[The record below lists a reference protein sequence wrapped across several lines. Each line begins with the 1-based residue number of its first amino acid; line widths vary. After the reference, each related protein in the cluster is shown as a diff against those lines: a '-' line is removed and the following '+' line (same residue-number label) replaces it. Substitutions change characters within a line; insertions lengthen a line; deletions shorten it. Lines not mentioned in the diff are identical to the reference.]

1 MNGSN
6 PNNAVF
12 VARALNGNTY
22 YESTLAIVASSTSIS
37 TLHDQPWV
45 AVNRSNGYVFVCWTQ
60 RSGGGT
66 TNQIKLARS
75 TNNGQ
80 SFATT
85 ATVSDDTNSAGCSIE
100 VESNG
105 AVDVAWIKNNNQIMF
120 DRCTSDGTTC
130 GTDTALSSTFTAC
143 NTIPLAGYE
152 NDVPGYVVRDVTIN
166 SKPTIAVDNR
176 PGGNNYRVVV
186 WCVKTTAPTV
196 DYDVYFTLWNPNSS
210 SWLTPAKKI
219 VATTQFEFL
228 PTITIDDNDLQQLVF
243 YRRNTGPLL
252 FNAYTALSG
261 NGVGNF
267 STPVK
272 INDGGDLDATNQL
285 RNGQYIGDYVGVDG
299 GTTRQPVWM
308 DSRRDDSGSSPE
320 KQQDIETATVS
331 GC

>member
-1 MNGSN
+1 VGTNVLVNNVNDNNYAQNTPEIAIDRVSNPNKIAVGATDYSLSPGIPKAAYYFSTDGGASWPSGGAIPGLTNYGVNGNASLAFDGNGRVFYAGSALNGSN

-12 VARALNGNTY
+12 VARALNGNTH
-22 YESTLAIVASSTSIS
+22 YEPMLGIVASSTSIS

-66 TNQIKLARS
+66 TNQIMLARS

-80 SFATT
+80 SFSATV
-85 ATVSDDTNSAGCSIE
+85 TVSDDTNSAGCSIE

-166 SKPTIAVDNR
+166 SNPTIAVDNR

-186 WCVKTTAPTV
+186 WCVKTTSPTV
-196 DYDVYFTLWNPNSS
+196 DYDVYFTS
-210 SWLTPAKKI
+210 
-219 VATTQFEFL
+219 
-228 PTITIDDNDLQQLVF
+228 
-243 YRRNTGPLL
+243 
-252 FNAYTALSG
+252 
-261 NGVGNF
+261 
-267 STPVK
+267 
-272 INDGGDLDATNQL
+272 
-285 RNGQYIGDYVGVDG
+285 
-299 GTTRQPVWM
+299 
-308 DSRRDDSGSSPE
+308 
-320 KQQDIETATVS
+320 
-331 GC
+331 